1 MLKDFNVYHHNDDKT
16 GVAMVE
22 YHTDTCKEFQ
32 KMASEDDN
40 CHFDAYASVRRDSQK
55 KMIIVFG
62 NDECIFKDNAY
73 SSMTW
78 IGPNGEKPM
87 MPKYEFPGIMISAFQ
102 SREFGF
108 GFHEL
113 TDDNSKRVNDYRNL
127 QQN

>member
-1 MLKDFNVYHHNDDKT
+1 
-16 GVAMVE
+16 
-22 YHTDTCKEFQ
+22 
-32 KMASEDDN
+32 MASEDDN

-113 TDDNSKRVNDYRNL
+113 TDDNSKRVNDYRDL
-127 QQN
+127 QQNKYYNDWIDSDEIFPSNSSDESKSKF